1 MINSAIDSIIR
12 NDEIFFTN
20 TQSKQGRK
28 IYFNLTWDPNYT
40 QEQKEKKKKNPAELE
55 SRNATQG
62 VSKEHVIVNIFLN
75 VSNKVSWATLSLK
88 KNLL

>member
-1 MINSAIDSIIR
+1 MR
-12 NDEIFFTN
+12 
-20 TQSKQGRK
+20 SKVHPG
-28 IYFNLTWDPNYT
+28 T
-40 QEQKEKKKKNPAELE
+40 KEKPKPAELE

-62 VSKEHVIVNIFLN
+62 VSKEHAIVNIFLN